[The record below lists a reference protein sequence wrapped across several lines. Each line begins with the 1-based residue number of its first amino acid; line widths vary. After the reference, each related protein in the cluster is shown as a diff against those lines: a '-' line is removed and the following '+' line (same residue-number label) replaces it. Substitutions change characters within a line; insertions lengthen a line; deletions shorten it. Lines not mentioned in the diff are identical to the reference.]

1 MTIHLLTISC
11 CLLIR
16 VIVLLSGA
24 LADKTNI
31 QVEKHLPLQIV
42 PKEFK
47 ACLAAK

>member
-1 MTIHLLTISC
+1 
-11 CLLIR
+11 
-16 VIVLLSGA
+16 VLLSGA

-42 PKEFK
+42 PPKEFK